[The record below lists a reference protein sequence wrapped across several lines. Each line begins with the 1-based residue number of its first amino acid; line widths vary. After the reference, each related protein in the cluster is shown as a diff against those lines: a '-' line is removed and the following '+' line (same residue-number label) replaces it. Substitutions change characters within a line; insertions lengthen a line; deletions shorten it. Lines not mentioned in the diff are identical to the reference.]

1 MMADFDYMKIVY
13 AVLTI
18 FLTINYGLVLQG
30 IIGKIYAR
38 VGKRMGI
45 RIFQPYINLI
55 RQWSTRTSISH
66 GVMYYLGPVF
76 RFSGGAGI
84 LIFLP
89 IIYGAPIFSSF
100 SFSGDL
106 VLISYFMFLG
116 TLGMALGGG
125 ESGHPYAAM
134 GVSRGLS
141 QVTMAEIPMIM
152 AVYSI
157 AVQYQSLNIT
167 EIVAAQQGGF
177 LNWTMFTNPVAT
189 AAAMLAFLGSM
200 MRSPF
205 DVVIAPQE
213 IPIGPPTEYQS
224 QFLAMLMTNRTIF
237 PVAKTILFVN
247 FFFGGV
253 ALYDSY
259 LLTFL
264 VFFLKTFLVY
274 MWSVFVGVSFPRF
287 RVDQSIRWFL
297 KFPLLIGLISIILVN
312 IRY

>member
-1 MMADFDYMKIVY
+1 
-13 AVLTI
+13 
-18 FLTINYGLVLQG
+18 
-30 IIGKIYAR
+30 
-38 VGKRMGI
+38 
-45 RIFQPYINLI
+45 
-55 RQWSTRTSISH
+55 
-66 GVMYYLGPVF
+66 
-76 RFSGGAGI
+76 
-84 LIFLP
+84 
-89 IIYGAPIFSSF
+89 
-100 SFSGDL
+100 
-106 VLISYFMFLG
+106 
-116 TLGMALGGG
+116 
-125 ESGHPYAAM
+125 
-134 GVSRGLS
+134 
-141 QVTMAEIPMIM
+141 MAEIPMIM

-253 ALYDSY
+253 ALYDNY

-274 MWSVFVGVSFPRF
+274 MWSVFVGVSFPLF

>member
-1 MMADFDYMKIVY
+1 MAEFDYIKILF
-13 AVLTI
+13 ALITI

-38 VGKRMGI
+38 VGKRRGI
-45 RIFQPYINLI
+45 RIYQPYINLI
-55 RQWSTRTSISH
+55 RQWATRSSVSH
-66 GVMYYLGPVF
+66 GVMFYLGPVF
-76 RFSGGAGI
+76 RFAGGGGI

-89 IIYGAPIFSSF
+89 IIYGAPFFQSF

-106 VLISYFMFLG
+106 VLISYFLFLG

-125 ESGHPYAAM
+125 ESGHPYSIM
-134 GVSRGLS
+134 GVSRGLA
-141 QVTMAEIPMIM
+141 QVTAAEIPMIM

-157 AVQYQSLNIT
+157 AVQYQTLNVS

-177 LNWTMFTNPVAT
+177 LNWTLFTNPVAT

-213 IPIGPPTEYQS
+213 IPIGPPTEMQS
-224 QFLAMLMTNRTIF
+224 HFLAMLMTNRTIF

-253 ALYDSY
+253 ALQESW

-264 VFFLKTFLVY
+264 IFFLKTFFVY
-274 MWSVFVGVSFPRF
+274 MWSVFVGLSFPRF

-297 KFPLLIGLISIILVN
+297 KYPAIIGIISIVLVN